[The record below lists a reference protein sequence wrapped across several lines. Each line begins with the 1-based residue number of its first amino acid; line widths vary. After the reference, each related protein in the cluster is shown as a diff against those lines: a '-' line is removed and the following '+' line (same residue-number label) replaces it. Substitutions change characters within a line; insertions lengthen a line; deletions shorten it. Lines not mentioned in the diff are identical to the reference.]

1 MYCKSKDISIEQL
14 TTACA
19 NLANVST
26 ICSHLLDRAMS
37 DQELED
43 LLSCR
48 IQVSKDVDSRRRDE
62 RNLGSDLLKDFLVA
76 MKKYQRGKLAR
87 V

>member
-19 NLANVST
+19 NLATFST